1 MGSMAQLPDEM
12 FTLIKAATSGIGP
25 RLGRLSVSGRRTIE
39 TPHYLG
45 LTSRGVVPHL
55 SQDTFAR
62 ESSISGVYVPL
73 EDFIERAPQKVPPI
87 YQFRPPDGSSPLRRF
102 IALPEE
108 TLLVLGARRTPPVIA
123 PTANPNTNT
132 TVSICTSVG
141 FRQLKAEDYAE
152 AAEKLQADVVVGLGD
167 IPYGR
172 VLGSKRIEKATDRQI
187 EWIQD
192 HVEIRKVEN
201 SISISARLFAPL
213 LPVSCANQQF
223 YIDCLTEGVMKDIH
237 GLAFYD
243 LSPLEDLPV
252 ALQHLPRL
260 AFTEPSSPHEVLQHV
275 SLGLDILTVPFV
287 TVATDA
293 GIALDFSFPAP
304 GQNATNDAPTA
315 LGLDMWLPSHATDLS
330 PLTQD
335 CQCYTCTNHHRAYV
349 QHLLAA
355 KEMLGWVLL
364 QIHNHCI
371 LDRFFAGIRQSI
383 ADGTY
388 EYDVRKFERAYEPR
402 LPEKSGQGPRIRGY
416 QYKSEGPGEPK
427 KNAAPFTML
436 DDGKEKNAES
446 TLSNVE
452 ADAAE
457 LEEHGFAEKEL

>member
-12 FTLIKAATSGIGP
+12 FTLIKAATSGTGP

-62 ESSISGVYVPL
+62 DSSISGVYVPL
-73 EDFIERAPQKVPPI
+73 ED
-87 YQFRPPDGSSPLRRF
+87 YGSSPLRRF

-141 FRQLKAEDYAE
+141 FRQLAAEDYAE
-152 AAEKLQADVVVGLGD
+152 AAEKLQADIVVGLGD

-192 HVEIRKVEN
+192 HVCLRKVGN
-201 SISISARLFAPL
+201 SRSTPARLFAPL
-213 LPVSCANQQF
+213 LPVPCANQQF
-223 YIDCLTEGVMKDIH
+223 YIDCLTEGVMKDIQ

-243 LSPLEDLPV
+243 LSPLEGLPD
-252 ALQHLPRL
+252 ALHHLPRL
-260 AFTEPSSPHEVLQHV
+260 AFTEPSSPHEALQHV

-287 TVATDA
+287 TVATDS
-293 GIALDFSFPAP
+293 GIALDFSLPAP
-304 GQNATNDAPTA
+304 GQNDAPAA

-335 CQCYTCTNHHRAYV
+335 CQCYTCINHHRAYV

-388 EYDVRKFERAYEPR
+388 EFDVRKFERAYEPR

-436 DDGKEKNAES
+436 DDQKEKNAES

-452 ADAAE
+452 ADAAK